1 MSLCENQREMKT
13 LTEKI
18 VDRLEA
24 EAVKWSNRTAQ
35 CEALFMAAKIV
46 AYEFAEEEKEMITS
60 AYNEGRYYKSNDI
73 DRMWEDAEEYYN
85 ETFKT
90 K

>member
-1 MSLCENQREMKT
+1 MKT

-24 EAVKWSNRTAQ
+24 EAKSWEHKTPQ

-46 AYEFAEEEKEMITS
+46 ANEFAEEEKDMMCEFAKCCTS
-60 AYNEGRYYKSNDI
+60 NGSMHDI
-73 DRMWEDAEEYYN
+73 DYIFN
-85 ETFKT
+85 ETFNT

>member
-1 MSLCENQREMKT
+1 MKT

-24 EAVKWSNRTAQ
+24 EAVKWSDKTAQ

-46 AYEFAEEEKEMITS
+46 AYEFEEEQRDQIAN
-60 AYNEGRYYKSNDI
+60 AYWDGSKPNPLHPYDYYKT
-73 DRMWEDAEEYYN
+73 
-85 ETFKT
+85 TFNTQEK
-90 K
+90 

>member
-1 MSLCENQREMKT
+1 MKT
-13 LTEKI
+13 ITEKI

-24 EAVKWSNRTAQ
+24 EAKSWEHKTPQ

-46 AYEFAEEEKEMITS
+46 ANEFAEEEKEVITS
-60 AYNEGRYYKSNDI
+60 AYNEGKYYKTNDI

-85 ETFKT
+85 ETFNT
-90 K
+90 KER